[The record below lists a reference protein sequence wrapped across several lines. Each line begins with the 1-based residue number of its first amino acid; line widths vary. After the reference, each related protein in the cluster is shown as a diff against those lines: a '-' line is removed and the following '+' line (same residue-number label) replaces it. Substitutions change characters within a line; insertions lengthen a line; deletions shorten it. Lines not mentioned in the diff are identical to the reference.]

1 MNRRIKKKQHRQQV
15 ARMVER
21 MKPFQGVLLLND
33 EYVLF
38 DIRKAEFALTSD
50 EETTADVV
58 AVFRKWR

>member
-1 MNRRIKKKQHRQQV
+1 MNQRIKKKQHRQQV

-38 DIRKAEFALTSD
+38 DIQKAEFALISD

>member
-1 MNRRIKKKQHRQQV
+1 MNQRIKKKQHRQQV
-15 ARMVER
+15 ARMIER

-38 DIRKAEFALTSD
+38 DIQKAEFALTSD

>member
-1 MNRRIKKKQHRQQV
+1 
-15 ARMVER
+15 

-38 DIRKAEFALTSD
+38 DIRKAEFTLTSD

-58 AVFRKWR
+58 AVFRNWR